1 MHRGNEP
8 VRMPASPVERTTN
21 GHMEHTRHLR
31 GMDKQPDSVQPDNNQ
46 VCDVGAAVRQLIGH
60 VTLESIGLVQVSTVD
75 LSTNPHMPAGFGGY
89 ETCLFW
95 GPEIEPGYQRE
106 SDVVQTYPT
115 WQAAEQGHQYWLRP
129 ENVARAIHQY
139 GGWSTIGSIIQG

>member
-1 MHRGNEP
+1 M
-8 VRMPASPVERTTN
+8 
-21 GHMEHTRHLR
+21 
-31 GMDKQPDSVQPDNNQ
+31 
-46 VCDVGAAVRQLIGH
+46 RQLIGH

-75 LSTNPHMPAGFGGY
+75 LATNPHMPAWCGGY

-115 WQAAEQGHQYWLRP
+115 WQDAEQGHQYWLRP
-129 ENVARAIHQY
+129 ENVARQIHQH
-139 GGWSTIGSIIQG
+139 GGWSTIGSAKPGYGTPISCQGVSFCRAV